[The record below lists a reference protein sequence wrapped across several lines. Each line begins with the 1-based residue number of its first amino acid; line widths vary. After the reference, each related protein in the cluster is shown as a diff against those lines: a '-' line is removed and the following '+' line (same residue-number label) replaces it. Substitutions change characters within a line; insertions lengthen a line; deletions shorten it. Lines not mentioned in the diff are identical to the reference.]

1 IAQRKAAASHLLI
14 TPSVCIAECHAWPR
28 VPDFGRLR
36 RSQSLAS
43 RALLHTF
50 CGPPV
55 PAYTL
60 YGVPVHDGAH
70 GAWAVER
77 RDTKCRR
84 RDRTIMGRYRNTA
97 QENQRVYALQEHRIR
112 YLVLLRDRV
121 A

>member
-1 IAQRKAAASHLLI
+1 MLGRASPI
-14 TPSVCIAECHAWPR
+14 SDVCGALNRSHR
-28 VPDFGRLR
+28 VLSAT
-36 RSQSLAS
+36 RSA
-43 RALLHTF
+43 
-50 CGPPV
+50 CCPPV

-60 YGVPVHDGAH
+60 YGVPVHDEAH
-70 GAWAVER
+70 GAWAVEKR
-77 RDTKCRR
+77 TTKCGR